1 MAEMGSIKR
10 LGVVGITEWGVE
22 KVKEMLCIPIQKVYC
37 VPKTRGRPI
46 NVNLS
51 AFYLNLSKIQ
61 AFHDQAGELGE
72 GE

>member
-1 MAEMGSIKR
+1 M
-10 LGVVGITEWGVE
+10 GVV

-51 AFYLNLSKIQ
+51 AFYLNISKIQ
-61 AFHDQAGELGE
+61 AFHDQTGELGE